1 MTSNQFPELSD
12 ILGSYFHQDWY
23 DEFTSDDAALHAI
36 TLGESSERLKSA
48 AAEIDTL
55 LGGGLTPEAL
65 RSFATLELG
74 CFFEPQSRNFS
85 WEQWLWHVKSKFEAA
100 G

>member
-12 ILGSYFHQDWY
+12 ILGSYFHQDWH
-23 DEFTSDDAALHAI
+23 DEFISDDAALHTI
-36 TLGESSERLKSA
+36 IRGESSERLKST

-55 LGGGLTPEAL
+55 LREGLAPEAL
-65 RSFATLELG
+65 RSFATVELG
-74 CFFEPQSRNFS
+74 CFFEPQSRNLT
-85 WEQWLWHVKSKFEAA
+85 WEEWLRHVKSKFEMA